1 MDQAQD
7 GDTVRVHYTGKLE
20 DGTIFDSSEGKV
32 PLEFTIGQQQ
42 VIPGFETAII
52 GMIPGEVKEEMIPM
66 DQAYGERNDDMVLKV
81 GHDDFPEN
89 VKPELGGTLNL
100 RVSEEQLIPVSVID
114 ISDNAVIL
122 DANHPLAGMDLVFNL
137 ELVEIL

>member
-81 GHDDFPEN
+81 GHDEFPEN
-89 VKPELGGTLNL
+89 VNPELGGTLNL